1 MAQPTSSTQKVMR
14 GVVAAVNTAISAQ
27 RSPMGRTIIRRAH
40 TVQPTLS
47 SRSDRAAVGLV
58 LAVASWLDSL
68 KEKSTTCRQV
78 CRTMAPRARA
88 HTSSPPRA
96 APRARP
102 A

>member
-1 MAQPTSSTQKVMR
+1 MR
-14 GVVAAVNTAISAQ
+14 GVVSAVSTAIIAQ
-27 RSPMGRTIIRRAH
+27 RSPIGSTIIRRTQ

-47 SRSDRAAVGLV
+47 SLSERAAVGLV
-58 LAVASWLDSL
+58 LAVASWFASL
-68 KEKSTTCRQV
+68 KEKSTTWRQV
-78 CRTMAPRARA
+78 CSTIAPSASA

>member
-1 MAQPTSSTQKVMR
+1 MAVS
-14 GVVAAVNTAISAQ
+14 TAIIAQ
-27 RSPMGRTIIRRAH
+27 RSPIGSTIIRRTQ

-47 SRSDRAAVGLV
+47 SLTESAAVGV
-58 LAVASWLDSL
+58 PVTDSPTAVASWFASL
-68 KEKSTTCRQV
+68 KEKSMTCRQV
-78 CRTMAPRARA
+78 WRTIAPSASA

>member
-1 MAQPTSSTQKVMR
+1 
-14 GVVAAVNTAISAQ
+14 
-27 RSPMGRTIIRRAH
+27 MGRTIIRRTQ

-47 SRSDRAAVGLV
+47 SLSERAAVGLV
-58 LAVASWLDSL
+58 LAVASWFASL

-78 CRTMAPRARA
+78 CRIIAPSARA

-102 A
+102 DRKSVVEGKRVEFGGGGVVYRMIGLVW

>member
-1 MAQPTSSTQKVMR
+1 MIR
-14 GVVAAVNTAISAQ
+14 GVVTAVRTAIIAQ
-27 RSPMGRTIIRRAH
+27 RSPIGSTIIRRSQ

-47 SRSDRAAVGLV
+47 SLSERAAVGLV
-58 LAVASWLDSL
+58 LAVASWLASV

-78 CRTMAPRARA
+78 WRIIAPRARA